1 MDIGIIG
8 GADGPTQ
15 IFIAGSFGW
24 FWWLTGGI
32 VLLVALI
39 AWFVCFRN
47 GKQRR

>member
-15 IFIAGSFGW
+15 IFIAGSFDW
-24 FWWLTGGI
+24 VWWLAGGI
-32 VLLVALI
+32 VLLAALI
-39 AWFVCFRN
+39 AWSVCFRN